1 MQAAC
6 PVRSDEQL
14 QLYKIFVTC
23 AAYESPPA
31 LPQCQSISF
40 FYRLV
45 LRRLVMLMS
54 APALS
59 LLMASEGDD

>member
-23 AAYESPPA
+23 AAYESPPP
-31 LPQCQSISF
+31 LFPSVNLFPFLSPCP
-40 FYRLV
+40 
-45 LRRLVMLMS
+45 
-54 APALS
+54 APPRDAALS